1 MRHYEE
7 DTLEFPKTWFWLA
20 QILGALAIFAVGIK
34 IGKRRR
40 LTIPGMA
47 FDFLRMLAARR

>member
-20 QILGALAIFAVGIK
+20 QILGVLAIFAVGIK